1 MWVPPSRP
9 TPWDRPPP
17 SSTTLLRRPLLLA
30 ALAAALVAAF
40 ALVVLWPS
48 AEPGPPPVASQP
60 STESDNRTVPMA
72 ESIEGAKRW
81 LQAYRT
87 ISYTDPAPTAWI
99 DRALP
104 LSTERLGRELTRL
117 RGGSPGADWTTFVT
131 RKCRTTIEDVE
142 GTIPDEAPHT
152 AAAAYVQLSGVAVT
166 RCTSSRSRTMR
177 EDIALTVGVQRGP
190 DGTWRV
196 DRRLF

>member
-9 TPWDRPPP
+9 TPWDRPSP
-17 SSTTLLRRPLLLA
+17 SSNTLLRHPLLLG
-30 ALAAALVAAF
+30 ALGVILVAA
-40 ALVVLWPS
+40 ATLVVLWPS
-48 AEPGPPPVASQP
+48 EKPAVPPAADSQ
-60 STESDNRTVPMA
+60 STESGSQAVPA
-72 ESIEGAKRW
+72 PESIEGAKRW

-104 LSTERLGRELTRL
+104 LSTERLGRELSRL

-131 RKCRTTIEDVE
+131 RKCRTTIENVE

-152 AAAAYVQLSGVAVT
+152 ADAAYVQLSAAAVT
-166 RCTSSRSRTMR
+166 RCSSSRSRTMR